1 LLSPLQLDS
10 LGAYVVYAVI
20 PDIGSSSDAMLLLIV
35 APRGGAE
42 LQHFDCNFHCTYCTH
57 SVSGVLPLATNDVFS
72 RRILQLLITCI
83 THDYT
88 LLCTSLKLRIQN
100 DVLLC
105 LVRSQLTLLRG
116 CLSGSPDRA
125 SDTHGQIAL
134 GIHQNVY

>member
-1 LLSPLQLDS
+1 MVQISQFSELNFLTNK
-10 LGAYVVYAVI
+10 
-20 PDIGSSSDAMLLLIV
+20 LLLYYVTI
-35 APRGGAE
+35 
-42 LQHFDCNFHCTYCTH
+42 L
-57 SVSGVLPLATNDVFS
+57 VLHILSNQREVYHMGEVFS

-134 GIHQNVY
+134 GIHHGAKHLLEIMYSLPTISP